1 MSYILDALRRADSER
16 ERGAVPSLNAQPE
29 PLLPEDEA
37 APPRAGRWTWA
48 AAALGVIVVLGGAL
62 AWALTRPEAGA
73 PTTAQAPLQRSALPP
88 AGPPLASPAA
98 APSASAP
105 TLPPLPPE
113 AYAPPPVAARPAA
126 RPPLGVPA
134 GEAALAP
141 APTTAP
147 AMAPTAAVTGAPGGA
162 AGRGGATG
170 AAGARRPAASAP
182 GDALTAEPPRI
193 YAQHELPEEVR
204 RAIPALVVNGS
215 VYSKNPA
222 DRFLI
227 INGQIVHEKG
237 VVAPDVVLEQIRQR
251 AAVLNSKG
259 FRFEITY

>member
-37 APPRAGRWTWA
+37 APPRAGRWTWL

-62 AWALTRPEAGA
+62 AWSLTRP
-73 PTTAQAPLQRSALPP
+73 Q
-88 AGPPLASPAA
+88 ASPAA
-98 APSASAP
+98 PAGVAPAVRSGQAPAGVPNATPAGMGLGAGVSPASAP
-105 TLPPLPPE
+105 SLPPLPPE
-113 AYAPPPVAARPAA
+113 AYAPPPVAPKPIARAA
-126 RPPLGVPA
+126 SEAGLAPTA
-134 GEAALAP
+134 GEATAAAP
-141 APTTAP
+141 ARS
-147 AMAPTAAVTGAPGGA
+147 PG
-162 AGRGGATG
+162 T
-170 AAGARRPAASAP
+170 AGARRAAASAP
-182 GDALTAEPPRI
+182 GDARGVEAPRI

-204 RAIPALVVNGS
+204 RGIPALVVNGS
-215 VYSKNPA
+215 VYSKNVA

-227 INGQIVHEKG
+227 INGQIVHENG